1 MAIVS
6 NYFNQSDYG
15 VGNTDVSYFFSFQ
28 LPISPP
34 SVQLSLTIPPQVG
47 VGSLQVSLTYYGS

>member
-1 MAIVS
+1 MAIVA

-34 SVQLSLTIPPQVG
+34 NVQLSLSIPPQVG
-47 VGSLQVSLTYYGS
+47 YGSLQVSLSYYGS